1 MYRKMIKWKP
11 FNTLLKYKDILEIEK
26 KRQLVDKPVIMEDRI
41 YEINDVLKSV
51 NSSTLVRVKYFN
63 KGMLL
68 YKEGYVIKIDT
79 REKHSLIDKFRRY
92 FKDLI
97 KIEIIQLMNVQPCY
111 LDILLNLDIF

>member
-11 FNTLLKYKDILEIEK
+11 FNALPKYKDILEIEK
-26 KRQLVDKPVIMEDRI
+26 ERQLVDRPIIMEDRI
-41 YEINDVLKSV
+41 YEINDVLRSI

-68 YKEGYVIKIDT
+68 YKEGYVSKIDT
-79 REKHSLIDKFRRY
+79 IEKYILIDKFRIY

-97 KIEIIQLMNVQPCY
+97 KIEII
-111 LDILLNLDIF
+111 

>member
-68 YKEGYVIKIDT
+68 YKEGYVSEIDT
-79 REKHSLIDKFRRY
+79 IEKYILIDRFRIY
-92 FKDLI
+92 FRELI
-97 KIEIIQLMNVQPCY
+97 KIEVI
-111 LDILLNLDIF
+111 

>member
-1 MYRKMIKWKP
+1 VDIISNGDIMYRKMIKWKP

-68 YKEGYVIKIDT
+68 YKEGYVSKIDT
-79 REKHSLIDKFRRY
+79 IEKYILIDRFRIY
-92 FKDLI
+92 FRELI
-97 KIEIIQLMNVQPCY
+97 KIEVI
-111 LDILLNLDIF
+111 